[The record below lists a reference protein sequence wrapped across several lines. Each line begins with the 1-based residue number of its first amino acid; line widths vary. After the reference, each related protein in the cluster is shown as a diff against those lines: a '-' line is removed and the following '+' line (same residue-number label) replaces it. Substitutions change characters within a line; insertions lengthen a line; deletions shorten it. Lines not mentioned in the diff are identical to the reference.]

1 MKVSKALLFV
11 TVCNLLLFPTG
22 CTKTVYLEREKVVEV
37 KEYVTEQDTMFVPTV
52 AREVVESTIEIQDTS
67 RLSTKYATSEAFVSG
82 GELHHSIWN
91 RPEAFTFD
99 FKMPTLHRDSIIR
112 IREPYPVEVIKEVR
126 VIPNIYKI
134 SLGIVIVEIII
145 ALAVAML
152 KFRKIL

>member
-1 MKVSKALLFV
+1 MKIIKDIFKACLIV
-11 TVCNLLLFPTG
+11 TVCFTA
-22 CTKTVYLEREKVVEV
+22 CTKTIYLEKEKLVEV
-37 KEYVTEQDTMFVPTV
+37 KEYVTEVDTMFVPTV
-52 AREVVESTIEIQDTS
+52 EREVVESTIEIQDTS

-91 RPEAFTFD
+91 RPEAFKFD

-134 SLGIVIVEIII
+134 SLGIVIVEIIG
-145 ALAVAML
+145 AVGLAMM